1 MAVRMK
7 ARYKENYYNILK
19 KPAYAVIT
27 IHCVTFHFGMLVR
40 GNPLTPKALQESP
53 MSDKED
59 KQVRNRYVQIRLTD
73 EEFSQLKKRA
83 GNLGTSTFL
92 RQLGLGEQVTPPKVK
107 ARKIIHA
114 ADPELVRHVAWIG
127 NNINQIAR
135 HLNAGGQLD
144 NDVLLALISI
154 QSELETQISRTLAN
168 DC

>member
-1 MAVRMK
+1 
-7 ARYKENYYNILK
+7 
-19 KPAYAVIT
+19 
-27 IHCVTFHFGMLVR
+27 
-40 GNPLTPKALQESP
+40 

-73 EEFSQLKKRA
+73 EELSKLKIRA
-83 GNLGTSTFL
+83 GEMGTSTFL
-92 RQLGLGEQVTPPKVK
+92 RQLGLGEPVKPPKAK

-154 QSELETQISRTLAN
+154 QSELEAQVSRTLAN